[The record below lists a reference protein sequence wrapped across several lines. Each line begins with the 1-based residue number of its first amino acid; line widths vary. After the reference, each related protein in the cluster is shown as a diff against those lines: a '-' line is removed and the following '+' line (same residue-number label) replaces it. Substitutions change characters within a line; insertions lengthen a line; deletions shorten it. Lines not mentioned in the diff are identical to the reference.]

1 MSAFVRRFTFDPGNQ
16 VLLEIEAVNIL
27 DLEPPEPIAGVGSGM
42 ALCVG
47 EFENGPF
54 ATPYQVL
61 SGGDLRTTFGDFG
74 YVYGS
79 LVAQNP
85 CARSR
90 KADNAVNAA
99 SGIQA
104 TRGCDCAEQ
113 QDLRSADDLPR
124 NTSCRATASFS
135 REASLL
141 GSAKVAYSL
150 ITGQHLDVDIGAGS
164 VVATFTGAVAT
175 HTGSSAAFGSIAAGD
190 TVTLGYDAASNFV
203 VTFLA
208 GDTTIANVVAR
219 INQYAGFTF
228 ASNAF
233 WPARAT
239 GCQGAR
245 AQAQAVVA
253 GL

>member
-1 MSAFVRRFTFDPGNQ
+1 MPF
-16 VLLEIEAVNIL
+16 
-27 DLEPPEPIAGVGSGM
+27 IAGVGSGM

-90 KADNAVNAA
+90 KADNAVNAEFWNGNGMVA
-99 SGIQA
+99 LSGKTFAQLTIC
-104 TRGCDCAEQ
+104 RVD
-113 QDLRSADDLPR
+113 
-124 NTSCRATASFS
+124 TSVGSVSFS

-164 VVATFTGAVAT
+164 VVATFT
-175 HTGSSAAFGSIAAGD
+175 
-190 TVTLGYDAASNFV
+190 
-203 VTFLA
+203 
-208 GDTTIANVVAR
+208 R
-219 INQYAGFTF
+219 
-228 ASNAF
+228 
-233 WPARAT
+233 
-239 GCQGAR
+239 
-245 AQAQAVVA
+245 
-253 GL
+253 